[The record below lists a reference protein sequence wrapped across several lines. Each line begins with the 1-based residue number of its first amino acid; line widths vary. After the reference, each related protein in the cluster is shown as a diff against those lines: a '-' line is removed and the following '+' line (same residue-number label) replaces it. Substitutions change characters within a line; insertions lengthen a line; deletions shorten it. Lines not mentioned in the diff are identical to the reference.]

1 LQNDLLQRLQLLAR
15 LETNCL
21 ARRNRDLC
29 ASARIAA
36 DPGLA
41 RTNVENP
48 KAPKLDPFTPAE
60 SALHAFKHGF
70 DGHLR
75 FRFGDARSIDYF
87 VDDVQFDQ
95 SRSSPFPV
103 TTRKP
108 HDRIRV
114 INLSSQPYLFVYGT
128 LKSSFRNRYARRL
141 RREAL
146 LAGRATMPGR
156 LYRIRWYPGMRPAC
170 RPEDV
175 VTGELYRL
183 RQPGK
188 TLEALDEY
196 EDDYRRELN
205 RATLETGQSFP
216 AWVYIYRYHRR
227 EHCYIV
233 SGEWPT

>member
-1 LQNDLLQRLQLLAR
+1 MQNDLLQRLQLLAR

-21 ARRNRDLC
+21 ARRNRDFG

-41 RTNVENP
+41 RTNVENAE
-48 KAPKLDPFTPAE
+48 APKLDPFTPAE
-60 SALHAFKHGF
+60 CALHAFEHGF
-70 DGHLR
+70 NGHLR

-87 VDDVQFDQ
+87 VNDIQFDQ

-103 TTRKP
+103 TTRKL

-128 LKSSFRNRYARRL
+128 LKSTFRNRYARRL
-141 RREAL
+141 RCEAL

-156 LYRIRWYPGMRPAC
+156 LYRVGSYPLMRPP
-170 RPEDV
+170 RDSGDV

-183 RQPGK
+183 RQPVK
-188 TLEALDEY
+188 MLQVLDEY
-196 EDDYRRELN
+196 EENYRRELR
-205 RATLETGQSFP
+205 RATLVNGRTHP
-216 AWVYIYRYHRR
+216 CWVYMYRVPMLERR
-227 EHCYIV
+227 RIA
-233 SGEWPT
+233 SGEWR

>member
-1 LQNDLLQRLQLLAR
+1 
-15 LETNCL
+15 
-21 ARRNRDLC
+21 
-29 ASARIAA
+29 
-36 DPGLA
+36 
-41 RTNVENP
+41 
-48 KAPKLDPFTPAE
+48 
-60 SALHAFKHGF
+60 
-70 DGHLR
+70 
-75 FRFGDARSIDYF
+75 
-87 VDDVQFDQ
+87 
-95 SRSSPFPV
+95 
-103 TTRKP
+103 
-108 HDRIRV
+108 
-114 INLSSQPYLFVYGT
+114 LSSQPYLFVYGT

-216 AWVYIYRYHRR
+216 AWVSIGITVESTVISSR
-227 EHCYIV
+227 V
-233 SGEWPT
+233 SGRLKQSLDHSRGSESVTEPRQ